1 MSNITY
7 DYMEEYIRGLIK
19 DEDDLLI
26 ELEEFAKENSV
37 PIIHKEVGRFLEVLI
52 NIKRPKKILELG
64 TAIGYSAI
72 LMEKASQ
79 GESSITTIERDK
91 AMVNLATK
99 NIEKSG
105 YKEKIKIVEGDCLEV
120 LSEIDEK
127 FDLIFMDAG
136 KGHYNHFFPECLRL
150 LEDDGI
156 IIGDNVLFRGM
167 VASDHLVKRRKI
179 TIVKRMREFLNM
191 VSQDEFLTSIIPMG
205 DGLAL
210 ITRRSK

>member
-1 MSNITY
+1 
-7 DYMEEYIRGLIK
+7 MEEYIRGLIK

-52 NIKRPKKILELG
+52 NIKKPKKILELG

-91 AMVNLATK
+91 AMVDLATK

-210 ITRRSK
+210 ITRRNK

>member
-52 NIKRPKKILELG
+52 NIKKPKKILELG

-91 AMVNLATK
+91 AMVDLATK

-167 VASDHLVKRRKI
+167 VASDHLVKEGK
-179 TIVKRMREFLNM
+179 
-191 VSQDEFLTSIIPMG
+191 
-205 DGLAL
+205 
-210 ITRRSK
+210 

>member
-52 NIKRPKKILELG
+52 NIKKPKKILELG

-91 AMVNLATK
+91 AMVDLATK

-205 DGLAL
+205 DGLA
-210 ITRRSK
+210 

>member
-1 MSNITY
+1 M
-7 DYMEEYIRGLIK
+7 
-19 DEDDLLI
+19 
-26 ELEEFAKENSV
+26 
-37 PIIHKEVGRFLEVLI
+37 GRFLEVLI
-52 NIKRPKKILELG
+52 NIKKPKKILELG

-91 AMVNLATK
+91 AMVDLATK

-150 LEDDGI
+150 LEDDVI

-210 ITRRSK
+210 ITRRNK